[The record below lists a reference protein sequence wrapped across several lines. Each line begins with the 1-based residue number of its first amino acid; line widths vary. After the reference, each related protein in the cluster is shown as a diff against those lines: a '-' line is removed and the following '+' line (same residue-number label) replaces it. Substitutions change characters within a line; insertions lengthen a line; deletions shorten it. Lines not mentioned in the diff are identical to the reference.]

1 MAVAPK
7 AWRNR
12 ALSREERESGSSA
25 RRSRATAQEQER
37 HPRHPQAKKNIRDS
51 LLACMRAESGL
62 NLLKLRAD

>member
-37 HPRHPQAKKNIRDS
+37 HPRPPQAKKKTRDS
-51 LLACMRAESGL
+51 LLACMRAECGL